1 MHQYSRSR
9 EAALKKTR
17 ASSAARHR
25 PVSYRQALDDLRASA
40 EGEVQAGIDAARD
53 TFAAHQR
60 LVQRPPSRRKG
71 RGMALEALYSGILDA
86 VAVSIM
92 ETSEPG
98 MEADLAQLVAGLLVS
113 KVHAMSCDG
122 RA

>member
-1 MHQYSRSR
+1 MRKKRPASTSRN
-9 EAALKKTR
+9 
-17 ASSAARHR
+17 R

-53 TFAAHQR
+53 TFASHQR
-60 LVQRPPSRRKG
+60 LVHRPPSRRKG

-98 MEADLAQLVAGLLVS
+98 LEADLAQLVAGLLVS
-113 KVHAMSCDG
+113 KVHAMSCEG